1 MEAAAMQLATALLSK
16 TWSGSS
22 MLKGVSSALE
32 TVKTELPESETELQ
46 QMIKASKGFGSEL
59 EDQMKDGAQPRA
71 QDGPLT
77 TDGYDILEVEDSAMK
92 KRLQSFMDTPKKD
105 EREHMLE
112 LLRQQQR
119 LIARLQK
126 SSKQM
131 SPAKTPKTKRKPLK
145 LFSAWHTVSVEEQPA
160 ERDEKFWNRMRS
172 KVNRLC
178 DRTKSGKLQVSD
190 DIHKMWKEA
199 GSVRDN
205 LILLMADAN
214 GDRATRQHAT
224 MGQFIRKVDLY
235 REQQK
240 FREQVTE
247 GAFYTEVDLKRKR
260 VAGIIELC
268 EKTPGHVRTSKYD
281 GEKEYWYDHTTR
293 GARGTRD
300 TEGLRDSTSASGAVD
315 SFEQSAKSSDPHKNW
330 DLSQLGSCAVK
341 DSLQRHMNEA
351 VTARDKLLKFTE
363 RLDRD
368 DASVQ
373 ASAKHVATIAEAFAT
388 QDNDCKALRDLGGAP
403 KSDAEKSLQKTLR
416 KWDLTL
422 NVPWTYQQLS
432 EDCSVPMLM
441 PSDYLTTLV
450 EKGYLHKLLGSER
463 LREFWSN
470 YAKEEPNHELFQHDF
485 LDFGQLD
492 FERLYYGGLDI
503 GNGRVLRFIPL
514 GLKGDLPFLSKSGHL
529 TRTFLHIRKGPAGP
543 KSKPLTGCCW
553 LCHAGTDQ
561 YDFED
566 LGSEPAWLA
575 TTGPHNPPPW
585 DAVPPFFD
593 HVAHVVEDKASFF
606 TLDVLHIYHLGVGR
620 DFGASALVVALGLYG
635 RGSVPEALDDLN
647 ADLRRFLK
655 SSGKSVHFRSL
666 TRDLLGFSSE
676 TTFPVGHWS
685 KAMDTPILV
694 AFAAWVLQQRGGD
707 GVLLHQVLISGSGAI
722 ELFMKTLLQASL
734 WLDRRQATIAGRAGI
749 QFLARYQ
756 KAAQLSYAEQAS
768 VTEDAVFANYP
779 EVSFGDSSGD
789 GFLSNDIAVPALS
802 GGLRQLPCGPRKA
815 VLCERCG
822 CTRRFD
828 AFGERHCWCDSCWEG
843 CWRPRHGPCKVCGC
857 SRAFDNYGDRIC
869 WCDSCWPGC
878 QANDMDDCVPPTELA
893 GCRCGRRGCPGDAWD
908 ATDMTK
914 PIIIKESTAAGFMA
928 FLQGLCPKARGL
940 SLRQRR
946 HPFALPLCALPAAL
960 PGLRQLRITAD
971 LSSFWDSSEVFGQ
984 VAGNLEELV
993 LEDPALRSQAQIR
1006 FSGLAKLRTLRR
1018 LRLHLQP
1025 MVSYSDLLL
1034 LATGCQCLEELS
1046 LSTLEMPSGSGVL
1059 QGVSLF
1065 RKLRCFK
1072 MLRQSNAIVDASFL
1086 ASVWRLCPA
1095 LQTLWVLQCAGR
1107 RLCFREVLAVSQL
1120 GPGPTSLVVLPEE
1133 PYFGASRLCRRP
1145 SAKLERS
1152 IAALRQADIDLGD
1165 PCSPLFREEYTQHEW
1180 VELLRRFLRPR
1191 QVRDDTTSDGE
1202 TDGEGWPNE
1211 EDFTAFDSDGSVG
1224 TFYSDFSDFSR

>member
-485 LDFGQLD
+485 LDFGQLVPLYIHGDGGRTYRRDELMVIAFQPILGLGTRMSNPHKLRTSKPGVNLLGHSFTTRFLTGVMPKSVYKDNPERFDNFLTATMKD

-749 QFLARYQ
+749 QFLACYQ
-756 KAAQLSYAEQAS
+756 KAAQLSY
-768 VTEDAVFANYP
+768 DAKICRFNMTP
-779 EVSFGDSSGD
+779 KLHCLHHIS
-789 GFLSNDIAVPALS
+789 LSLLHAA
-802 GGLRQLPCGPRKA
+802 A
-815 VLCERCG
+815 RCG
-822 CTRRFD
+822 TCLN
-828 AFGERHCWCDSCWEG
+828 
-843 CWRPRHGPCKVCGC
+843 PL
-857 SRAFDNYGDRIC
+857 SRATFQDEDL
-869 WCDSCWPGC
+869 
-878 QANDMDDCVPPTELA
+878 V
-893 GCRCGRRGCPGDAWD
+893 GRVSRLSRRVSPR
-908 ATDMTK
+908 M
-914 PIIIKESTAAGFMA
+914 
-928 FLQGLCPKARGL
+928 LC
-940 SLRQRR
+940 
-946 HPFALPLCALPAAL
+946 
-960 PGLRQLRITAD
+960 
-971 LSSFWDSSEVFGQ
+971 
-984 VAGNLEELV
+984 
-993 LEDPALRSQAQIR
+993 
-1006 FSGLAKLRTLRR
+1006 LRTIQR
-1018 LRLHLQP
+1018 
-1025 MVSYSDLLL
+1025 YL
-1034 LATGCQCLEELS
+1034 LATR
-1046 LSTLEMPSGSGVL
+1046 LEM
-1059 QGVSLF
+1059 
-1065 RKLRCFK
+1065 
-1072 MLRQSNAIVDASFL
+1072 DAD
-1086 ASVWRLCPA
+1086 
-1095 LQTLWVLQCAGR
+1095 R
-1107 RLCFREVLAVSQL
+1107 R
-1120 GPGPTSLVVLPEE
+1120 
-1133 PYFGASRLCRRP
+1133 
-1145 SAKLERS
+1145 
-1152 IAALRQADIDLGD
+1152 
-1165 PCSPLFREEYTQHEW
+1165 
-1180 VELLRRFLRPR
+1180 
-1191 QVRDDTTSDGE
+1191 
-1202 TDGEGWPNE
+1202 
-1211 EDFTAFDSDGSVG
+1211 
-1224 TFYSDFSDFSR
+1224 